1 MADTWFH
8 ATPDGGR
15 NGPMRADDLLRL
27 FQAGRIHAAT
37 PVWREGMADW
47 VPLASVATT
56 LGLPAMPPPLPRA
69 PALPPPRRGLHWIW
83 IVVLVL
89 AGLAVPVLAILA
101 AIALPAYN
109 DYRIRSGIVQVVA
122 DSAPLRMA
130 VARSHADAGVCPAS
144 GAARSS
150 DTSLPPDA
158 SLDGVVAPLLASAHR
173 QRLDRPRRGR
183 ALRYPDRARG
193 LRPRRHR
200 FDPAGLVARP
210 GQRRL
215 DLPRHCRCPPSAGRL
230 PPVSPRPPTLRRPYA
245 RTERTLP
252 R

>member
-27 FQAGRIHAAT
+27 FQAGRIHGAT

-69 PALPPPRRGLHWIW
+69 PAQPPPRRGLHWIW

-89 AGLAVPVLAILA
+89 AGLAVPVLVILA

-130 VARSHADAGVCPAS
+130 VARSHADAGVCPTS

-150 DTSLPPDA
+150 GTSLPPDA
-158 SLDGVVAPLLASAHR
+158 SLAGVVAPLLAHPHIGSVWTGPGADGHCAIR
-173 QRLDRPRRGR
+173 IELEGFDRDTIDSTRLDWS
-183 ALRYPDRARG
+183 L
-193 LRPRRHR
+193 
-200 FDPAGLVARP
+200 DPASDVWTCRGTAGARH
-210 GQRRL
+210 
-215 DLPRHCRCPPSAGRL
+215 LPAGCRP
-230 PPVSPRPPTLRRPYA
+230 
-245 RTERTLP
+245 
-252 R
+252 